1 MNELIDRY
9 LNHLETHPT
18 QRGHEPSSA
27 TIRGTR
33 ADLQGFIRWWEH
45 ARRQTFDIALVLEG
59 DLFDWQEYRQ
69 VHDGAKISTINRASA
84 SLRGMFAWAK
94 SENLIARN
102 PAERLHDL
110 PPEDVAPR
118 STPPEAVEWIF
129 RIASNQRDPIG
140 RHRDLAWLTLLND
153 CGLRSQ
159 EADDLQI
166 RDVDLAGGC
175 ITVRA
180 GVGRKARRVPIKG
193 ASIRRLKNYL
203 TVRCPNGLPPVG
215 SDAERELFLIG
226 RRVDKPGQPWEPGMS
241 TAAQRKR
248 LAELRQEAIEK
259 ILKQASREPSLA
271 KVEELHDLA
280 RQLNEASPHRLR
292 HGLAY
297 RLLESGATPAYLKDI
312 LGHSRVSTSLMYS
325 KPTEEAKRTASHE
338 PTAIEGAISS
348 RKVQTDDKGHIRL

>member
-1 MNELIDRY
+1 MNELIDSY
-9 LNHLETHPT
+9 LNHLETHLT
-18 QRGHEPSSA
+18 QRGRWPSSA

-33 ADLQGFIRWWEH
+33 ADLQGFIRWWED
-45 ARRQTFDIALVLEG
+45 ARRLAFDVALVIED

-69 VHDGAKISTINRASA
+69 VHDGAKISTINRANA

-94 SENLIARN
+94 AENLIAYN

-129 RIASNQRDPIG
+129 RIASNQRDPIA

-166 RDVDLAGGC
+166 RDVDLAGAC

-180 GVGRKARRVPIKG
+180 GKGRKARRVPIEG
-193 ASIRRLKNYL
+193 ASIRRLENYL
-203 TVRCPNGLPPVG
+203 TVRCPDGLPSMD

-226 RRVDKPGQPWEPGMS
+226 RRVDKPGQPWEPGLS

-248 LAELRQEAIEK
+248 LAELRQEAVEK
-259 ILKQASREPSLA
+259 IREQATREPSLA
-271 KVEELHDLA
+271 RVGELHELA

-312 LGHSRVSTSLMYS
+312 LGHSRISTSLMYG
-325 KPTEEAKRTASHE
+325 KPTEEDKRA
-338 PTAIEGAISS
+338 ALARANRYRGRRFKQEGS
-348 RKVQTDDKGHIRL
+348 DGL